1 MKRKNDKDSFLD
13 HITVDGIL
21 DTVLFITVFFYLL
34 HVL

>member
-1 MKRKNDKDSFLD
+1 MKRKHDKDSFLD

>member
-21 DTVLFITVFFYLL
+21 DTVLFITVLFYLL